1 MDSLFDQGADLPVGD
16 DARPDTSTEQP
27 EGTPKPVSPL
37 TEQEWLS
44 IFQNPKL
51 RGILRGLAS
60 FHYQGSNSTK
70 RRDMVQASL
79 EKLQKIALKKKAK
92 SPAAHF
98 NPIDHARHA
107 FFRVRRELR
116 AEKRRFF
123 DRMRQLS
130 SLLDSGAANPKTR
143 PSDQSHQAQVAYD
156 IAFRKFNDGHQR
168 ILTVWRTPGTKLT
181 YQEIGDICGCS
192 KGTVT
197 NVLKR
202 LERLMHEIIND
213 FPLC

>member
-70 RRDMVQASL
+70 RRQ
-79 EKLQKIALKKKAK
+79 
-92 SPAAHF
+92 
-98 NPIDHARHA
+98 N
-107 FFRVRRELR
+107 
-116 AEKRRFF
+116 
-123 DRMRQLS
+123 
-130 SLLDSGAANPKTR
+130 LLLPTLI
-143 PSDQSHQAQVAYD
+143 P
-156 IAFRKFNDGHQR
+156 
-168 ILTVWRTPGTKLT
+168 
-181 YQEIGDICGCS
+181 
-192 KGTVT
+192 
-197 NVLKR
+197 
-202 LERLMHEIIND
+202 
-213 FPLC
+213 